1 MNMNQTSSMT
11 IGRLA
16 PVGGVGVETVRYYQR
31 LKLLDEP
38 TRTYGSIRRYGGDTL
53 ERIRFIKRAQGL
65 GFTLSEIKTLFLLD
79 AKRDRHRAHRL
90 AQSKIIEIEQR
101 LKDMSAMRSALR
113 QLVSSCEAGDAAL
126 PCPIV
131 EAFKGSHAGDEQYS
145 TARNRGAGS
154 RKPRAPDRL
163 GKDRVGAKS

>member
-1 MNMNQTSSMT
+1 MDQTSSMT

-16 PVGGVGVETVRYYQR
+16 QMSGVGVETVRYYQR

-38 TRTYGSIRRYGGDTL
+38 MRAYGSIRRYGGDTL

-65 GFTLSEIKTLFLLD
+65 GFTLSEIKALFLLD

-90 AQSKIIEIEQR
+90 AQNKIIEIEQR

-113 QLVSSCEAGDAAL
+113 QLVSSCEAGDAEL

-131 EAFKGSHAGDEQYS
+131 EAFKGSHTGDEQNS
-145 TARNRGAGS
+145 TARNRGGSS

-163 GKDRVGAKS
+163 GKDRVGTKS

>member
-1 MNMNQTSSMT
+1 MNQTSSMT
-11 IGRLA
+11 IGQLA
-16 PVGGVGVETVRYYQR
+16 QVGGVGVETIRYYQR

-38 TRTYGSIRRYGGDTL
+38 TRTHGSIRRYGDDTV

-113 QLVSSCEAGDAAL
+113 QLVSSCEAGDAEL

-131 EAFKGSHAGDEQYS
+131 EAFKGSHTGNEQNA
-145 TARNRGAGS
+145 TARNCGVRF
-154 RKPRAPDRL
+154 RKPRVPDRP
-163 GKDRVGAKS
+163 GKDRVSPKS

>member
-1 MNMNQTSSMT
+1 MDQTSSMT

-16 PVGGVGVETVRYYQR
+16 QMSGVGVETVRYYQR

-38 TRTYGSIRRYGGDTL
+38 MRAYGSIRRYGGDTL

-65 GFTLSEIKTLFLLD
+65 GFTLSEIKALSLLD

-90 AQSKIIEIEQR
+90 AQNKIIEIEQR

-113 QLVSSCEAGDAAL
+113 QLVSSCEAGDAEL

-131 EAFKGSHAGDEQYS
+131 EAFKGSHTGDEQNA
-145 TARNRGAGS
+145 TARNRGGSS

-163 GKDRVGAKS
+163 GKDRVGTKS

>member
-1 MNMNQTSSMT
+1 MNQTSSMT
-11 IGRLA
+11 IGQLA
-16 PVGGVGVETVRYYQR
+16 QVGGVGVETIRYYQR

-38 TRTYGSIRRYGGDTL
+38 TRAHGSIRRYGDDTV

-113 QLVSSCEAGDAAL
+113 KLVSSCEAGDTEL

-131 EAFKGSHAGDEQYS
+131 EAFKGCHTENEQNATAG
-145 TARNRGAGS
+145 NRGGRS
-154 RKPRAPDRL
+154 RKPRVPDRP
-163 GKDRVGAKS
+163 GKDRVGTTS

>member
-1 MNMNQTSSMT
+1 MT
-11 IGRLA
+11 IGQLA
-16 PVGGVGVETVRYYQR
+16 QVGGVGVETIRYYQR
-31 LKLLDEP
+31 LKLLDKP
-38 TRTYGSIRRYGGDTL
+38 TRAHGSIRRYGDDTV

-101 LKDMSAMRSALR
+101 LEDMSAMRSALR
-113 QLVSSCEAGDAAL
+113 QLVSSCEAGDAEL

-131 EAFKGSHAGDEQYS
+131 EAFKGSHTGHGQNA
-145 TARNRGAGS
+145 TARNRSGS
-154 RKPRAPDRL
+154 PRKPRVPDQP
-163 GKDRVGAKS
+163 GKDRVGTKS

>member
-1 MNMNQTSSMT
+1 MDQTSSMT

-16 PVGGVGVETVRYYQR
+16 QMSGVGVETVRYYQR

-38 TRTYGSIRRYGGDTL
+38 MRAYGSIRRYGGDTL

-65 GFTLSEIKTLFLLD
+65 GFTLSEIKALFLLD

-90 AQSKIIEIEQR
+90 AQNKIIEIEQR

-113 QLVSSCEAGDAAL
+113 QLVSSCEAGDAEL

-131 EAFKGSHAGDEQYS
+131 EAFKGSHTGDEQNA
-145 TARNRGAGS
+145 TAGNRGGS
-154 RKPRAPDRL
+154 ARKPRAPDRL
-163 GKDRVGAKS
+163 GKDRVGTKS

>member
-1 MNMNQTSSMT
+1 MNQTTSMT
-11 IGRLA
+11 IGQLA
-16 PVGGVGVETVRYYQR
+16 GAGGVGVETVRYYQR

-38 TRTYGSIRRYGGDTL
+38 ARAYGSVRRYGRDIL
-53 ERIRFIKRAQGL
+53 ERIQFIKRAQGL

-131 EAFKGSHAGDEQYS
+131 EAFKGSHTGDGPEATVRS
-145 TARNRGAGS
+145 RRSGS
-154 RKPRAPDRL
+154 RNASGPDRS
-163 GKDRVGAKS
+163 GRDRAARKS

>member
-1 MNMNQTSSMT
+1 MDQTSSMT

-16 PVGGVGVETVRYYQR
+16 QMSGVGVETVRYYQR

-38 TRTYGSIRRYGGDTL
+38 MRAYGSIRRYGGDTL

-65 GFTLSEIKTLFLLD
+65 GFTLSEIKALFLLD

-113 QLVSSCEAGDAAL
+113 QLVSSCEAGDAEL

-131 EAFKGSHAGDEQYS
+131 EAFKGSHTGDEQNA
-145 TARNRGAGS
+145 TARNRGGSS

-163 GKDRVGAKS
+163 GKDRVGTKS

>member
-1 MNMNQTSSMT
+1 MNQTTSMT
-11 IGRLA
+11 IGQLA
-16 PVGGVGVETVRYYQR
+16 GAGGVGVETVRYYQR

-38 TRTYGSIRRYGGDTL
+38 ARAYGSVRRYGSDIL
-53 ERIRFIKRAQGL
+53 ERIQFIKRAQGL

-131 EAFKGSHAGDEQYS
+131 EAFKGSRTSDGPDATVRS
-145 TARNRGAGS
+145 RGGGS
-154 RKPRAPDRL
+154 RNASGPDRS
-163 GKDRVGAKS
+163 GKDRAARKS

>member
-1 MNMNQTSSMT
+1 MNQTSTMT
-11 IGRLA
+11 IGQLA
-16 PVGGVGVETVRYYQR
+16 QVGGVGVETVRYYQR
-31 LKLLDEP
+31 LKLLEET
-38 TRTYGSIRRYGGDTL
+38 TRAYGSVRRYGDATL

-65 GFTLSEIKTLFLLD
+65 GFTLSEIKALFLLD

-113 QLVSSCEAGDAAL
+113 QLVSSCEAGDAEL

-131 EAFKGSHAGDEQYS
+131 EAFKGSHTGNEQNAS
-145 TARNRGAGS
+145 ARNRGGS
-154 RKPRAPDRL
+154 STKSRVPDRL
-163 GKDRVGAKS
+163 RKDRVGPKS